1 MSVCQLKRQ
10 EGESGGAFFHPQVWQ
25 SNSSLETCKV
35 SRETNWPFDTAEAC
49 IMSRETFE
57 SRLSRTFIITI
68 LLTSQKPTLMLKLQH
83 RPNSFKH
90 SWIPITYMYIRDT
103 PLFAQCLKIHSK
115 SLILWKWKNTTFIN
129 IVNPHLS
136 QPFKSILFIN
146 RVNPYLP

>member
-1 MSVCQLKRQ
+1 MSVCQLKRGKQ
-10 EGESGGAFFHPQVWQ
+10 QQKALFHPQVWQ

-103 PLFAQCLKIHSK
+103 PSLHTVWKSTK
-115 SLILWKWKNTTFIN
+115 SLIFEIAIFLFSIFI
-129 IVNPHLS
+129 
-136 QPFKSILFIN
+136 PFLVRKLKSYF
-146 RVNPYLP
+146 